1 MVLGINNIEQSIFQ
15 PQIFPRQLSTI
26 DAPES
31 LTSFDVED
39 NAIISSQAKMLNEL
53 DKFNTGE
60 GNAVNLAVSSVMS
73 KITVSAEANVIQA
86 KINMIDDILDM
97 GK

>member
-1 MVLGINNIEQSIFQ
+1 M
-15 PQIFPRQLSTI
+15 STI